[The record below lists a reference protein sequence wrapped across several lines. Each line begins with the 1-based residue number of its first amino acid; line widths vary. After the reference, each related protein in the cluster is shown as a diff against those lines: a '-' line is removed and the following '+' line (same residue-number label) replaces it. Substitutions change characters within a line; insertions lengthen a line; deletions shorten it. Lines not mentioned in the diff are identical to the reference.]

1 MEKRAWLFCRVGGGH
16 EHDGKE
22 ILAQQ
27 ERQLLDY
34 CAEQGLRVAG
44 STAAMGTG
52 REELEKLVDEGIT
65 HDSFDVLVSAST
77 SRLGRN
83 IMDVLST
90 ARKLEENGIGL
101 CLVKEGI
108 CTMPVHENDMEMGGL
123 AL

>member
-27 ERQLLDY
+27 EQQLLDY
-34 CAEQGLRVAG
+34 C
-44 STAAMGTG
+44 
-52 REELEKLVDEGIT
+52 KGIA
-65 HDSFDVLVSAST
+65 HDSFDVLVSASI

-83 IMDVLST
+83 IMDVLSI
-90 ARKLEENGIGL
+90 AHKLEENGIGL
-101 CLVKEGI
+101 CLMKEGI